1 MRSRGALKHKP
12 HSPIPAPLRGN
23 ETGTFTQQSIVERLP
38 EIGQRML
45 AENDFPRPVKAQIET
60 LLREIPDGRIRM
72 LADMTAPD
80 AVDWTGYLAPFLGL
94 NWLDPPWFFVE
105 HYFYRRVIEAIDYFR
120 LGHDPFAH
128 QKARGLET
136 KREAIAGVAR
146 LVQETLDQ
154 ARLER
159 DWLVKLL
166 KIDLWGNQADL
177 SMWPAGPDD
186 KLAHQDETQQ
196 ADHTLVDQAG
206 QFADHLLGQKSPD
219 RRLDFLID
227 NAGFE
232 LVADLALA
240 VVLLQKKVAN
250 TIILHTKPHPTFVSD
265 ATNSDVWWTVR
276 FLSQMSEPAASSLGR
291 LLQLALN
298 TGRLRLQHH
307 FFWTSPLD
315 GWQMPEGLRQDLGR
329 AGLLIS
335 KGDAH
340 YRRLL
345 GDRHWPVMTAFAD
358 IVGYLP
364 APLVALRTLKSEV
377 AAGLAP
383 GQPETLA
390 QQDPGW
396 LVNGRW
402 GIIQFYDPEER

>member
-1 MRSRGALKHKP
+1 MRSRGAMKHKP
-12 HSPIPAPLRGN
+12 HSPIPDPLRGN

-206 QFADHLLGQKSPD
+206 QVADHLLGQKS
-219 RRLDFLID
+219 
-227 NAGFE
+227 
-232 LVADLALA
+232 
-240 VVLLQKKVAN
+240 
-250 TIILHTKPHPTFVSD
+250 
-265 ATNSDVWWTVR
+265 NSDVWWTVR

-345 GDRHWPVMTAFAD
+345 GDRHWPVTTAFAD